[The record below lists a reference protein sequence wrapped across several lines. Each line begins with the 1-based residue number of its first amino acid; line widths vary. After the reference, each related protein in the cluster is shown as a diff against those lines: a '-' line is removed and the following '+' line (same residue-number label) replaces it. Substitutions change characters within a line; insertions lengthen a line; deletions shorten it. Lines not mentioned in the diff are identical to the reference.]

1 MSLPEL
7 HRNRKKNGR
16 YYGSFWVRWDG
27 ERCTLDTEDPGL
39 ARARR
44 KQVVA
49 GKRFG
54 KPAAVA
60 VSSSTPPPLGR
71 ELVDA
76 LDQVDGTQPMRAGVA
91 PAVAHNPEQPGSTPG
106 PATESPP
113 PADVAP
119 RAATPLALPPVEAA
133 KAAGWADDLGAAAA
147 ASDAAASSGA
157 PGDGGPTSDGGS
169 RVGFDPAWLDNGIKK
184 AAGLAVEAQLWL
196 QEWAARRWGEVEL
209 GKVPKDSDAR
219 EPGRDL
225 WEGFIRRIMPTDLP
239 IPDWLAA
246 PIAVAMFTLPV
257 QLAGARPISKNPAPV
272 DISPD
277 GQQPPAADA
286 TTEAAR
292 DAA

>member
-1 MSLPEL
+1 VSLPEL

-76 LDQVDGTQPMRAGVA
+76 LDQVDGQSQQPTPEMGTGPV
-91 PAVAHNPEQPGSTPG
+91 PAPG
-106 PATESPP
+106 PPAASPP

-169 RVGFDPAWLDNGIKK
+169 RVGFDPAWLENGIKK

-286 TTEAAR
+286 ATEAAR